1 MLTIKKHTSLHTRFP
16 DCVASSNLDVK
27 HVASVIYSKSLTTDR
42 IDRLESQTGESLSPV
57 AAWKVGEYD
66 VLLLTNPLS
75 DTLISALDAGKID
88 YAHYKDLPDLSE
100 PGLVVFDMDSTAIQI
115 ECIDEIAKL
124 AGVGEQVAEVTERAM
139 LGELDFEQSLRQRV
153 GTLKGASAEILQQ
166 VRNQLPLMPEMRDLV
181 VALHH
186 YGWKTAIASGGFTYF
201 SDYLKDELNLTHAQS
216 NQLEIVD
223 GKLTGQLLG
232 SVVDAQTKAD
242 ILRELAEEYD
252 IARHNTV
259 AVGDG
264 ANDLLMM
271 AAAGLG
277 IAYHAKPKV
286 VAATPAAVRYADLG
300 GVLCILSASLWP
312 QKIGW

>member
-27 HVASVIYSKSLTTDR
+27 HVASVIYSQSLTTDR
-42 IDRLESQTGESLSPV
+42 IERLETQSGESLSLV

-66 VLLLTNPLS
+66 VLLLTNALS
-75 DTLISALDAGKID
+75 DTLIRALDAQKID

-139 LGELDFEQSLRQRV
+139 QGELDFEQSLRQRV
-153 GTLKGASAEILQQ
+153 GTLKGASAEILEQ
-166 VRNQLPLMPEMRDLV
+166 VRSQLPLMPEMRELV
-181 VALHH
+181 AELHQ

-201 SDYLKDELNLTHAQS
+201 SDYLKETLNLTHAQS

-223 GKLTGQLLG
+223 GKLTGQVLG

-264 ANDLLMM
+264 ANDLVMM

-286 VAATPAAVRYADLG
+286 VAAAPAAVRYADLG